1 MPKPTRV
8 KILRWPLLMLV
19 VHFLLPTPARAQLEG
34 IIGPR
39 RPPPFVHPQG
49 FYTIQL
55 PRGWQAEL
63 DKNGDMIAH
72 KTNGDKA
79 ELTLRMTTVPMNAD
93 TEMVAFNK
101 GRALRKLPHYV
112 NGGGGRL
119 KVSGKKASVHSFAFD
134 YQGNTEFTIS
144 VEEMYVVS
152 GTVLFTL
159 HFEVLKRSMPR
170 FKKDLMQ
177 IYSGLKVA
185 EIDATG
191 RAIIPRKAPK
201 KHKKKSLP
209 FKLP

>member
-1 MPKPTRV
+1 MRRFDRF
-8 KILRWPLLMLV
+8 L
-19 VHFLLPTPARAQLEG
+19 FLLLLTTPMFLWASPAKAQLAG

-49 FYTIQL
+49 FYTLQL
-55 PRGWQAEL
+55 PGGWEAEL
-63 DKNGDMIAH
+63 NKDGDLVAH
-72 KTNGDKA
+72 KTAGDKA
-79 ELTLRMTTVPMNAD
+79 ELSLKMTTVPMNAD

-101 GRALRKLPHYV
+101 GRKLRKLPHYV
-112 NGGGGRL
+112 DGGGGRL

-134 YQGNTEFTIS
+134 YRGNTEYTIA
-144 VEEMYVVS
+144 VEEMYIVS

-170 FKKDLMQ
+170 FKKDLTQ

-191 RAIIPRKAPK
+191 RPIVQKKARKKRKKRYKGIQIPTT
-201 KHKKKSLP
+201 
-209 FKLP
+209 F